1 MGLQVEVVRFTTWVV
16 LMLYTSRVIIINDS
30 ELLGKLVVKKFLELD
45 RKIFATFVVVEAL
58 IIPFFSVGNSE
69 SDKRR

>member
-30 ELLGKLVVKKFLELD
+30 ELFGKLEVKKFLELD
-45 RKIFATFVVVEAL
+45 RKIFATFVVMEAL